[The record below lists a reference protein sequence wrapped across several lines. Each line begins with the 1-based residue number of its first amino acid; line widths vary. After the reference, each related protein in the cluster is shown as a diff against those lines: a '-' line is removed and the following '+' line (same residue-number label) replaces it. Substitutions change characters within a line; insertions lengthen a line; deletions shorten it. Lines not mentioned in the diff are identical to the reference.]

1 MKPEGKINYGSKFL
15 ELRKLLKISQKN
27 FAIMASMTQQELD
40 EFEKN
45 ENQNLIFS
53 RLRVCIALEKLIT
66 YKHEKYPPIIVE
78 QIVKTIQIIN
88 PFNSLNSYIELSMDL
103 ILVYDNRLNCS
114 EERVRKLRGK

>member
-103 ILVYDNRLNCS
+103 KPAYDNILN
-114 EERVRKLRGK
+114 

>member
-103 ILVYDNRLNCS
+103 KPAYDNILNCS
-114 EERVRKLRGK
+114 KERVRKLRGK